1 MQIWKFKMILKDYEW
16 GRVSDFCL
24 GVRTKLR
31 QEQSQGEPVIGLSD
45 LFQRWTQTE
54 GDRRSD
60 K

>member
-1 MQIWKFKMILKDYEW
+1 M
-16 GRVSDFCL
+16 SDFCL

-54 GDRRSD
+54 GDRRSG